1 MIDFAKITKTVDGY
15 DCHYF
20 GTRIGFDGT
29 KLHCFAIMTSCGVK
43 EKNYDDQGRPLAFS
57 MDGKWEV
64 SETNAFAIVRPP
76 KIVEV
81 TRWVAL
87 YRGHTLLDGHFV
99 CCYEKKPELQIDTL
113 DIQQHTF
120 RFEVPHE

>member
-1 MIDFAKITKTVDGY
+1 MIDFAKITKTLDGY

-57 MDGKWEV
+57 MDGEWEV
-64 SETNAFAIVRPP
+64 SETNAFAIVKPP

-87 YRGHTLLDGHFV
+87 HSGHTIGDGHFV
-99 CCYEKKPELQIDTL
+99 CCYEKKPELQKDTL

-120 RFEVPHE
+120 RFEVPHD

>member
-1 MIDFAKITKTVDGY
+1 MIDFAKITKTLDGY

-81 TRWVAL
+81 TRWIGIYTTGNGNYSTIFAN
-87 YRGHTLLDGHFV
+87 TEDGFGSGFLAV
-99 CCYEKKPELQIDTL
+99 
-113 DIQQHTF
+113 QQHTF
-120 RFEVPHE
+120 RFEVPHD